1 MRKARIVA
9 IGTYLIRMLPLLVV
23 DVAFSNAAYHIAEE
37 VGVWRSWMPEHD
49 DVTPAASAK
58 CSTTTLRLPGK
69 EPLRMCIMGHDQFIS
84 NQMRRHYRWYE
95 CADLVRFWNEGS
107 GQHVRGGV
115 FLEVGA
121 NIGACSLEV
130 ALSVANASML
140 LFEPNPLNFFHLT
153 SSLKWAYE
161 AGRLSAGRVVAFP
174 LGAGSRA
181 LEANMYEQVGNT
193 GNSIVG
199 AMVGSKSRNFIR
211 RMIHVRPLDA
221 IFPHGLHVELMKVD
235 VQGYECEV
243 FRGMRELL
251 ASQQVRKI
259 HFEVWAEGLAA
270 QNCSKEQLVDTLLAD
285 GYELRISGADSTASK
300 ASNMPVISGGAGDA
314 ASSPFT
320 PSAKSEHL
328 FEIEARLV
336 RGRSRRG
343 RAGEA
348 PTKVQ

>member
-1 MRKARIVA
+1 MIK
-9 IGTYLIRMLPLLVV
+9 YLSRMLLTA
-23 DVAFSNAAYHIAEE
+23 DVAFSNAAYYIDEE
-37 VGVWRSWMPEHD
+37 VGVWRSWMPERD

-69 EPLRMCIMGHDQFIS
+69 EPLHMCIMGHDQFIS
-84 NQMRRHYRWYE
+84 NQMRRHHRRYE
-95 CADLVRFWNEGS
+95 CADLVRFWNAGS
-107 GQHVRGGV
+107 GQQVRGGIFI

-161 AGRLSAGRVVAFP
+161 AGRLSAARVVAFP
-174 LGAGSRA
+174 LGAGSPA
-181 LEANMYEQVGNT
+181 LETTMYEQAGNT

-211 RMIHVRPLDA
+211 IHVRPLDA

-251 ASQQVRKI
+251 ASQLVRKI

-270 QNCSKEQLVDTLLAD
+270 QNCSTEQLIDTLQAD
-285 GYELRISGADSTASK
+285 GYELRISGADLTASK
-300 ASNMPVISGGAGDA
+300 ASNMPRVISGGAGDT
-314 ASSPFT
+314 ASNPLT
-320 PSAKSEHL
+320 PSAKSKHL

-336 RGRSRRG
+336 KGRSRRG

-348 PTKVQ
+348 PTKVQC